1 MPKDK
6 QRGEARPGPAPALEA
21 ADPGRLSQREDAYL
35 KASKEIV
42 VKFIEAGRLSA
53 ANFQETFALIY
64 RGIKETMEEE
74 R

>member
-6 QRGEARPGPAPALEA
+6 QRGETRPAPAPADEA
-21 ADPGRLSQREDAYL
+21 GRLSQREDAYL

-42 VKFIEAGRLSA
+42 VKFIETGRLSA

-64 RGIKETMEEE
+64 RGIKETMEEG